1 MRKRDRSFEFPQL
14 LLLLLPHARVH
25 YAVRILDA
33 SRIRSGSGYA
43 RGEIVK
49 LRGRGGELQRRAR
62 SVGVVHHVRT
72 RAFPVGVPAAPRIHP
87 VIINVPNAADNA
99 TDNFLDNYG
108 EEGGV
113 VI

>member
-1 MRKRDRSFEFPQL
+1 MRKRDRSFEFPE

-43 RGEIVK
+43 RREIVK
-49 LRGRGGELQRRAR
+49 LRGRGGGLQRRAR